1 MLDIKKISTLS
12 DLSELKTAYFAEST
26 APLDDMWHFG
36 FVPMS
41 DHFGFYENG
50 NLVGYCVLNSEGYLL
65 QFYLAPTASTH
76 IEDLFP
82 LIVENNSSVIG
93 NVKGA
98 FVSTAEPQ
106 YLSLCVDNTESFKV
120 NAMMY
125 RQNSQ
130 ARSDCD
136 SDRIEEIEMSL
147 ATEEQLEQFVE
158 FASSAIGAPK
168 EWLTGYYGNLIARQ
182 ELWGYWGSDDIL
194 ATGEC
199 RKFDEHQT
207 QFADLGMIVAQ
218 EERGKGFAT
227 RVLNF
232 LKQHANS
239 QGLEAMCSTESSN
252 IGAQKA
258 ITRAGLSSKY
268 RILQFNFS
276 ELKETD

>member
-1 MLDIKKISTLS
+1 MLDIKKISSLS
-12 DLSELKTAYFAEST
+12 DLSELKSAYFTEST
-26 APLDDMWHFG
+26 APLDGMWHFG

-41 DHFGFYENG
+41 DHFGFYKNG
-50 NLVGYCVLNSEGYLL
+50 KLVGYCVLNGEGYLL
-65 QFYLAPTASTH
+65 QFFLTATANAN
-76 IEDLFP
+76 IADLFT
-82 LIVENNSSVIG
+82 LIIENNSSVIG
-93 NVKGA
+93 EVKGA

-106 YLSLCVDNTESFKV
+106 YLSLCLDNTESFKV
-120 NAMMY
+120 NALMF
-125 RQNSQ
+125 RQRPTAVANN
-130 ARSDCD
+130 
-136 SDRIEEIEMSL
+136 IENVEMTL
-147 ATEEQLEQFVE
+147 ATEEQLDQLVE

-182 ELWGYWGSDDIL
+182 ELWGYWKSNSIL

-218 EERGKGFAT
+218 AERGKGLAT

-232 LKQHANS
+232 LTQHATS

-258 ITRAGLSSKY
+258 IIRAGLSSKN
-268 RILQFNFS
+268 RILQFDFS
-276 ELKETD
+276 

>member
-12 DLSELKTAYFAEST
+12 DLSELKTAYFTEST
-26 APLDDMWHFG
+26 APLDGMWHFG
-36 FVPMS
+36 FVPIS
-41 DHFGFYENG
+41 DHYGFYEDDT
-50 NLVGYCVLNSEGYLL
+50 LVGYCVLNGEGYLL
-65 QFYLAPTASTH
+65 QFYLAPTTSTH
-76 IEDLFP
+76 IEDLFT

-93 NVKGA
+93 KVKGA

-125 RQNSQ
+125 RQNFL
-130 ARSDCD
+130 ANSDCD
-136 SDRIEEIEMSL
+136 SGRIEEIEMSL
-147 ATEEQLEQFVE
+147 ATEQQLDQLVE
-158 FASSAIGAPK
+158 FASTTIGAPK
-168 EWLTGYYGNLIARQ
+168 EWLTGYYSNLIARQ
-182 ELWGYWGSDDIL
+182 ELWGYWESDDIL

-207 QFADLGMIVAQ
+207 QFADLGMIIAQ
-218 EERGKGFAT
+218 EERGKGLAT
-227 RVLNF
+227 RVIHF

-258 ITRAGLSSKY
+258 ITRAGLSSKH
-268 RILQFNFS
+268 RILQFDFS
-276 ELKETD
+276 ELKK

>member
-1 MLDIKKISTLS
+1 MLDIKKITTLS
-12 DLSELKTAYFAEST
+12 DLSELKTAYFADST

-41 DHFGFYENG
+41 DHYGFYENDK
-50 NLVGYCVLNSEGYLL
+50 LVGYCVLNGEGYLL
-65 QFYLAPTASTH
+65 QFFLAPTASAN
-76 IEDLFP
+76 IADLFI
-82 LIVENNSSVIG
+82 LIIENNSSVIG
-93 NVKGA
+93 DVKGA

-106 YLSLCVDNTESFKV
+106 YLSLCMDNTCSFKV
-120 NAMMY
+120 NSLMY
-125 RQNSQ
+125 RQDQETNSS
-130 ARSDCD
+130 RNSN
-136 SDRIEEIEMSL
+136 RIEDIEMTL
-147 ATEEQLEQFVE
+147 ATEEQLDKLVE

-182 ELWGYWGSDDIL
+182 ELWGYWESESVL

-218 EERGKGFAT
+218 AERGKGLAT

-232 LKQHANS
+232 LTQHANS

-252 IGAQKA
+252 IGAKKA
-258 ITRAGLSSKY
+258 ITRAGLSSKH
-268 RILQFNFS
+268 RILQFDFS

>member
-1 MLDIKKISTLS
+1 MLSIKKISALS
-12 DLSELKTAYFAEST
+12 DLNELKTAYFTEAT
-26 APLDDMWHFG
+26 APLDGMWHFG
-36 FVPMS
+36 FVPIS
-41 DHFGFYENG
+41 DHYGFYEDDT
-50 NLVGYCVLNSEGYLL
+50 LVGYCVLNGEGYLL

-76 IEDLFP
+76 IEDLFT
-82 LIVENNSSVIG
+82 LIVENNSSVISE
-93 NVKGA
+93 VKGA

-147 ATEEQLEQFVE
+147 ATQEQLDQLVE
-158 FASSAIGAPK
+158 FASAAIGAPK

-182 ELWGYWGSDDIL
+182 ELWGYWESDDIL

-218 EERGKGFAT
+218 EERGKGLAT
-227 RVLNF
+227 RVIHF

-258 ITRAGLSSKY
+258 IKRAGLSSKH
-268 RILQFNFS
+268 RILQFDFS
-276 ELKETD
+276 ELKK

>member
-1 MLDIKKISTLS
+1 MLGIKKISVLS
-12 DLSELKTAYFAEST
+12 DLNELKTAYFTEAT
-26 APLDDMWHFG
+26 APLDGMWHFG

-41 DHFGFYENG
+41 DHYGFYENDK
-50 NLVGYCVLNSEGYLL
+50 LVGYCVLNGEGYLL
-65 QFYLAPTASTH
+65 QFFLAPTASAN
-76 IEDLFP
+76 IADLFT
-82 LIVENNSSVIG
+82 LIIENNSSVIG
-93 NVKGA
+93 EVKGA

-106 YLSLCVDNTESFKV
+106 YLSLCVDNTELFKV

-130 ARSDCD
+130 ASSDCD
-136 SDRIEEIEMSL
+136 SGRIEEIEMSL
-147 ATEEQLEQFVE
+147 ATEEQLDQLVE
-158 FASSAIGAPK
+158 FASSVIGAPK

-182 ELWGYWGSDDIL
+182 ELWGYWENNNVL

-218 EERGKGFAT
+218 EERGKGLAA
-227 RVLNF
+227 RVIHF

-258 ITRAGLSSKY
+258 NKRAGLSSKH
-268 RILQFNFS
+268 RILQFDFS
-276 ELKETD
+276 ELKK

>member
-1 MLDIKKISTLS
+1 MLGIKKISALS
-12 DLSELKTAYFAEST
+12 DLNELKTAYFTEAT
-26 APLDDMWHFG
+26 APLDGMWHFG

-41 DHFGFYENG
+41 DHYGFYEN
-50 NLVGYCVLNSEGYLL
+50 NSLVGYCAVNGEGYLL
-65 QFYLAPTASTH
+65 LFFLAPTANHS
-76 IEDLFP
+76 IEDLFA
-82 LIVENNSSVIG
+82 LIVENSSSVIG
-93 NVKGA
+93 EVKGA

-125 RQNSQ
+125 RQNFL

-136 SDRIEEIEMSL
+136 SDRIEEIEMNL
-147 ATEEQLEQFVE
+147 ATQEQLDQLVE

-182 ELWGYWGSDDIL
+182 ELWGYWESDDIL

-218 EERGKGFAT
+218 EERGKGLAT
-227 RVLNF
+227 RVIHF

-258 ITRAGLSSKY
+258 ITRAGLSSKH
-268 RILQFNFS
+268 RILQFDFS
-276 ELKETD
+276 ELKK

>member
-1 MLDIKKISTLS
+1 MLDIKKITTLN
-12 DLSELKTAYFAEST
+12 DLSELKTAYFSDST
-26 APLDDMWHFG
+26 APLDGMWHFG

-41 DHFGFYENG
+41 DHYGFYENDK
-50 NLVGYCVLNSEGYLL
+50 LVGYCVLNGEGYLL
-65 QFYLAPTASTH
+65 QFFLAATASAN
-76 IEDLFP
+76 IADLFT
-82 LIVENNSSVIG
+82 LIIENNSSVIG
-93 NVKGA
+93 EVKGA

-106 YLSLCVDNTESFKV
+106 YLSLCMDNTCSFKV
-120 NAMMY
+120 NSLMY
-125 RQNSQ
+125 RQNQETNSS
-130 ARSDCD
+130 RN
-136 SDRIEEIEMSL
+136 SDRIEDIEMTL
-147 ATEEQLEQFVE
+147 ATDEQLDKLVK

-182 ELWGYWGSDDIL
+182 ELWGYWKSDSVL

-218 EERGKGFAT
+218 AERGKGIAT

-232 LKQHANS
+232 LTQHANS

-258 ITRAGLSSKY
+258 IARAGLSSKN
-268 RILQFNFS
+268 RILQFDFN
-276 ELKETD
+276 

>member
-12 DLSELKTAYFAEST
+12 DLSELKTAYFAEAT
-26 APLDDMWHFG
+26 APLDGMWHFG

-50 NLVGYCVLNSEGYLL
+50 NLVGYCVLNGEGYLL
-65 QFYLAPTASTH
+65 QFYLAPTASAN
-76 IEDLFP
+76 IADLFT
-82 LIVENNSSVIG
+82 LIIENNSSVIG
-93 NVKGA
+93 EVKGA

-106 YLSLCVDNTESFKV
+106 YLSLCMDNTHSFKV
-120 NAMMY
+120 NSLMY
-125 RQNSQ
+125 RQNQDANSS
-130 ARSDCD
+130 RNSN
-136 SDRIEEIEMSL
+136 RIEDIEMTL
-147 ATEEQLEQFVE
+147 ATDEQLDKLVE
-158 FASSAIGAPK
+158 FASSVIGAPK

-182 ELWGYWGSDDIL
+182 ELWGYWESGNVL

-218 EERGKGFAT
+218 EERGKGLAT
-227 RVLNF
+227 RVIHF

-258 ITRAGLSSKY
+258 ITRTGLSSKH
-268 RILQFNFS
+268 RILQFDFS
-276 ELKETD
+276 ELKEAD

>member
-1 MLDIKKISTLS
+1 MLSIKKISALS
-12 DLSELKTAYFAEST
+12 DLNELKTAYFADST
-26 APLDDMWHFG
+26 APLDGMWHFG

-41 DHFGFYENG
+41 DHYGFYENDK
-50 NLVGYCVLNSEGYLL
+50 LVGYCVLNGEGYLL
-65 QFYLAPTASTH
+65 QFFLAPTASAN
-76 IEDLFP
+76 IADLFT
-82 LIVENNSSVIG
+82 LIIENNSSVIG
-93 NVKGA
+93 EVKGA

-125 RQNSQ
+125 RPNSQ

-136 SDRIEEIEMSL
+136 SDRIEEIEMNP
-147 ATEEQLEQFVE
+147 ATQEQLDQLVE

-182 ELWGYWGSDDIL
+182 ELWGYWESDDIL

-218 EERGKGFAT
+218 EERGKGLAT
-227 RVLNF
+227 RVIHF

-258 ITRAGLSSKY
+258 ITRAGLSSKH
-268 RILQFNFS
+268 RILQFDFS
-276 ELKETD
+276 ELKK

>member
-26 APLDDMWHFG
+26 APLDGMWHFG

-50 NLVGYCVLNSEGYLL
+50 ILVGYCVLNGEGYLL

-76 IEDLFP
+76 IESLFT

-93 NVKGA
+93 EVKGA

-106 YLSLCVDNTESFKV
+106 YLSLSVDNTESFKV

-125 RQNSQ
+125 RQNYQ

-136 SDRIEEIEMSL
+136 SDHIEEIEMNL

-168 EWLTGYYGNLIARQ
+168 EWLTSYYGNLIARQ
-182 ELWGYWGSDDIL
+182 ELWGYWESDDIL

-218 EERGKGFAT
+218 EERGKSLAT
-227 RVLNF
+227 RVIHF

-258 ITRAGLSSKY
+258 ITRAGLSSKH
-268 RILQFNFS
+268 RILQFDFS
-276 ELKETD
+276 ELKEAD

>member
-26 APLDDMWHFG
+26 APLDGMWHFG

-50 NLVGYCVLNSEGYLL
+50 NLVGYCVLNGEGYLL

-76 IEDLFP
+76 IDDLFT

-93 NVKGA
+93 KVKGA

-106 YLSLCVDNTESFKV
+106 YLSLCVDTTESFKV

-125 RQNSQ
+125 RQRPTAVANN
-130 ARSDCD
+130 
-136 SDRIEEIEMSL
+136 IENIEMTL
-147 ATEEQLEQFVE
+147 ATEEQLEQFVK

-168 EWLTGYYGNLIARQ
+168 EWLTGYYGNLITRQ
-182 ELWGYWGSDDIL
+182 ELWGYWESDDIL

-218 EERGKGFAT
+218 EERGKGLAT
-227 RVLNF
+227 RVIHF

-258 ITRAGLSSKY
+258 ITRAGLSSKH
-268 RILQFNFS
+268 RILQFDFS

>member
-12 DLSELKTAYFAEST
+12 ELSELKTAYFADST
-26 APLDDMWHFG
+26 APLDGMWHFG

-41 DHFGFYENG
+41 NHYGFYENDK
-50 NLVGYCVLNSEGYLL
+50 LVGYCVLNGEGYLL
-65 QFYLAPTASTH
+65 QFFLAPTASAN
-76 IEDLFP
+76 IADLFT
-82 LIVENNSSVIG
+82 LIIENNSSVIG
-93 NVKGA
+93 EVKGA

-106 YLSLCVDNTESFKV
+106 YLSLCMDNTCSFKV
-120 NAMMY
+120 NSLMY
-125 RQNSQ
+125 RQDQETNSS
-130 ARSDCD
+130 RH
-136 SDRIEEIEMSL
+136 SDRIEDIEMTL
-147 ATEEQLEQFVE
+147 ATEEQLDQLVE

-182 ELWGYWGSDDIL
+182 ELWGYRESDNIL

-207 QFADLGMIVAQ
+207 QFADLGMIVAPQ
-218 EERGKGFAT
+218 ERGKGLAT

-232 LKQHANS
+232 LTQHATS

-258 ITRAGLSSKY
+258 IIRAGLSSKN
-268 RILQFNFS
+268 RILQFDFS
-276 ELKETD
+276 

>member
-1 MLDIKKISTLS
+1 MLDIKKISALS
-12 DLSELKTAYFAEST
+12 DLSELKTAYFTEST
-26 APLDDMWHFG
+26 APLDGMWHFG

-41 DHFGFYENG
+41 DHYGFYENG
-50 NLVGYCVLNSEGYLL
+50 KLVGYCVLNAEGYLL
-65 QFYLAPTASTH
+65 QFYLAPTVNTH
-76 IEDLFP
+76 IEDLFT

-93 NVKGA
+93 KVKGA

-147 ATEEQLEQFVE
+147 ATKEQLDQLVK
-158 FASSAIGAPK
+158 FASATIGAPK
-168 EWLTGYYGNLIARQ
+168 EWLNGYYSNLIARE
-182 ELWGYWGSDDIL
+182 ELWGYWGNNNVL

-199 RKFDEHQT
+199 RKFDDHQT

-218 EERGKGFAT
+218 QERGKGLAT

-232 LKQHANS
+232 LKQHANQ
-239 QGLEAMCSTESSN
+239 QGLEVICSTESTN
-252 IGAQKA
+252 TGAQKA
-258 ITRAGLSSKY
+258 ITSAGLSSKH
-268 RILQFNFS
+268 RILQFDFS
-276 ELKETD
+276 ELKK